1 MSRVIH
7 LETAGKERKQLTRTI
22 VLAIRELMRQTE
34 PDMHTRN
41 LAAFIALAL
50 EEIAATI
57 DASVGAW
64 EKRGY
69 WVKAERFRME
79 WEWTQRLG
87 GNMRKAVLAEDWAA
101 VALISSQVAVKL
113 QKVQVPQRHRLGTP
127 WEGAW
132 DLLQASSKPQKLN
145 P

>member
-1 MSRVIH
+1 
-7 LETAGKERKQLTRTI
+7 
-22 VLAIRELMRQTE
+22 
-34 PDMHTRN
+34 
-41 LAAFIALAL
+41 
-50 EEIAATI
+50 
-57 DASVGAW
+57 
-64 EKRGY
+64 
-69 WVKAERFRME
+69 
-79 WEWTQRLG
+79 
-87 GNMRKAVLAEDWAA
+87 MRKAVLAEDWAA